1 MQKQDLSTYEASD
14 IENGEKG
21 LGVVGHVIV
30 AEKEGQ
36 VRISL
41 RKGGQED
48 KKKDVPMKGI
58 SNISGDF
65 LQDSLLEDKV
75 LEKDNVIN
83 IVEVHKDGVF
93 YESVL
98 LQANIQEHIRR
109 TYNDVKEDSHGLDK
123 SYGFLNV
130 PSICLDT
137 VHVQGSRE
145 KNVLDRIK
153 TSVGVLTEEVDKEV
167 VKSKEED
174 VLQNNLDGKNIEED
188 NVENKETFEENG
200 YKEANKEI
208 EKGFKGVETCLLNE
222 KGDDGTK
229 R

>member
-1 MQKQDLSTYEASD
+1 M
-14 IENGEKG
+14 
-21 LGVVGHVIV
+21 

-98 LQANIQEHIRR
+98 LQANI
-109 TYNDVKEDSHGLDK
+109 
-123 SYGFLNV
+123 
-130 PSICLDT
+130 
-137 VHVQGSRE
+137 
-145 KNVLDRIK
+145 
-153 TSVGVLTEEVDKEV
+153 
-167 VKSKEED
+167 
-174 VLQNNLDGKNIEED
+174 
-188 NVENKETFEENG
+188 
-200 YKEANKEI
+200 
-208 EKGFKGVETCLLNE
+208 
-222 KGDDGTK
+222 
-229 R
+229 